1 MPRLILITV
10 LLWLMPLL
18 AQATVVDASRAEEL
32 YKSGDFQAAREEFA
46 RVVAEF
52 GAASKDSNDY
62 RSYRELAY
70 YYDRL
75 ADCCF
80 TQRDWPALK
89 LYLDGLLEVT
99 QVELN
104 LVENQL
110 TGALASGVAR
120 SAASYLIDRADEST
134 RLNLLAQLKRS
145 IGLVLLDSNGEDGAG
160 RGAIHQYQLMAAAL
174 AGVIECDEGYLTL
187 NIARLE
193 QEISKFD
200 AIHTELRSLAD
211 LAKLWEM
218 YPPRTTKTGEVGGEG
233 GGEGGGEE

>member
-1 MPRLILITV
+1 MHRLVILT
-10 LLWLMPLL
+10 LLIWLVPLL

-32 YKSGDFQAAREEFA
+32 YKSGDFKAAREDFS

-80 TQRDWPALK
+80 TQRDWTALK
-89 LYLDGLLEVT
+89 MYLDGLLEVT
-99 QVELN
+99 QVEQN
-104 LVENQL
+104 LVESQL

-120 SAASYLIDRADEST
+120 SAASYLVDRADESA
-134 RLNLLAQLKRS
+134 RLSLLAQLKRS
-145 IGLVLLDSNGEDGAG
+145 IGLVLLDTGGEGAG
-160 RGAIHQYQLMAAAL
+160 GRAAIHQYQLMAATL
-174 AGVIECDEGYLTL
+174 VSVIEVDEGYMQL

-193 QEISKFD
+193 QDIDKFD
-200 AIHTELRSLAD
+200 SIHQELRTLAD
-211 LAKLWEM
+211 LAKLWEK
-218 YPPRTTKTGEVGGEG
+218 YPLQGNQAAEAGHNEQPDGSE
-233 GGEGGGEE
+233 

>member
-1 MPRLILITV
+1 MHRLALLITV
-10 LLWLMPLL
+10 LWLLPL
-18 AQATVVDASRAEEL
+18 AARATVVDASRAEEL
-32 YKSGDFQAAREEFA
+32 YKSGDFKAAREEFS

-89 LYLDGLLEVT
+89 MYLDGLLEVT
-99 QVELN
+99 QVEKN
-104 LVENQL
+104 LVESQL

-120 SAASYLIDRADEST
+120 SAASYLVDRADESA
-134 RLNLLAQLKRS
+134 RLGLLAQLKRS
-145 IGLVLLDSNGEDGAG
+145 IGLVLLDNGGEGPGG
-160 RGAIHQYQLMAAAL
+160 RAAIHQYQLMAAAL
-174 AGVIECDEGYLTL
+174 VGVIEVDEGYMQL

-193 QEISKFD
+193 QDIDKFD
-200 AIHTELRSLAD
+200 SIHQELRTLAD
-211 LAKLWEM
+211 LAKLWEK
-218 YPPRTTKTGEVGGEG
+218 YPLQGDTTAEDGNSEPAGESE
-233 GGEGGGEE
+233 

>member
-1 MPRLILITV
+1 MARLVILTL
-10 LLWLMPLL
+10 LLWLLPLL

-32 YKSGDFQAAREEFA
+32 YQSGDFKAARDEFT

-62 RSYRELAY
+62 KSYRELAY

-89 LYLDGLLEVT
+89 MYLDGELEVT
-99 QVELN
+99 QVEVN
-104 LVENQL
+104 LVQSQL

-120 SAASYLIDRADEST
+120 SAASYLVDRVDEST

-145 IGLVLLDSNGEDGAG
+145 IGLVLLDNNAEGPGG
-160 RGAIHQYQLMAAAL
+160 RAAIHQYQLMAAAL
-174 AGVIECDEGYLTL
+174 VDVLEVNEGYLQL
-187 NIARLE
+187 NIPRLE
-193 QEISKFD
+193 QSIDQFD
-200 AIHTELRSLAD
+200 AIHQELQKLAD
-211 LAKLWEM
+211 LAKLWEK
-218 YPPRTTKTGEVGGEG
+218 YPIQRAKSA
-233 GGEGGGEE
+233 GEENSDEQTPDN

>member
-1 MPRLILITV
+1 MVT
-10 LLWLMPLL
+10 
-18 AQATVVDASRAEEL
+18 
-32 YKSGDFQAAREEFA
+32 
-46 RVVAEF
+46 EF

-99 QVELN
+99 QVEMN

-110 TGALASGVAR
+110 TGALMSGVAR

-145 IGLVLLDSNGEDGAG
+145 IGLVLLDRTARMGPAAG
-160 RGAIHQYQLMAAAL
+160 RS
-174 AGVIECDEGYLTL
+174 T
-187 NIARLE
+187 
-193 QEISKFD
+193 S
-200 AIHTELRSLAD
+200 TS
-211 LAKLWEM
+211 
-218 YPPRTTKTGEVGGEG
+218 
-233 GGEGGGEE
+233 

>member
-1 MPRLILITV
+1 MQKLILIASV
-10 LLWLMPLL
+10 LWLIPLA

-32 YKSGDFQAAREEFA
+32 YQSGDFKAAREEFT
-46 RVVAEF
+46 RVVSEF
-52 GAASKDSNDY
+52 GAASKDSDDY

-104 LVENQL
+104 MVESQL

-120 SAASYLIDRADEST
+120 STASYLIDRADEST

-145 IGLVLLDSNGEDGAG
+145 IGLILLDSNGEGGAG

-174 AGVIECDEGYLTL
+174 VGVLESDAGYLQL

-200 AIHTELRSLAD
+200 EIHTELRQLAD

-218 YPPRTTKTGEVGGEG
+218 YPLHSAKSGESTNDD
-233 GGEGGGEE
+233 

>member
-1 MPRLILITV
+1 MLRLTLIALIL
-10 LLWLMPLL
+10 WLIPLL
-18 AQATVVDASRAEEL
+18 AQATVVDASHAEEL
-32 YKSGDFQAAREEFA
+32 YQSGDFKGAREEFA

-80 TQRDWPALK
+80 TQRDWPALR

-145 IGLVLLDSNGEDGAG
+145 IGLVLLDSNGEGGAG

-174 AGVIECDEGYLTL
+174 VGVIESDEGYLEL

-193 QEISKFD
+193 QDISKFD
-200 AIHTELRSLAD
+200 EIHTELRTLAD
-211 LAKLWEM
+211 LASLWEK
-218 YPPRTTKTGEVGGEG
+218 YPLHGTKTGDNAS
-233 GGEGGGEE
+233 EE

>member
-1 MPRLILITV
+1 MVRA
-10 LLWLMPLL
+10 LLLAFLVWLAPLL

-32 YKSGDFQAAREEFA
+32 YQSGDFKAAREEFA
-46 RVVAEF
+46 RVVEEF
-52 GAASKDSNDY
+52 GAASKDSSDY

-99 QVELN
+99 QVEQN
-104 LVENQL
+104 LVESQL

-120 SAASYLIDRADEST
+120 ATASYLIDRADEST

-145 IGLVLLDSNGEDGAG
+145 IGLILFDSRSEGAAG

-174 AGVIECDEGYLTL
+174 VGVIETDEGYLQL

-193 QEISKFD
+193 QDIDKFD
-200 AIHTELRSLAD
+200 QIHAELRQLAD
-211 LAKLWEM
+211 LAALWEK
-218 YPPRTTKTGEVGGEG
+218 YPLHSTAPA
-233 GGEGGGEE
+233 EEDPQN

>member
-1 MPRLILITV
+1 MYRTV
-10 LLWLMPLL
+10 LLTLLVWLLPHF

-32 YKSGDFQAAREEFA
+32 YKSGDFKAAREEFS
-46 RVVAEF
+46 RVVAAF

-89 LYLDGLLEVT
+89 MYLDGLLEVT
-99 QVELN
+99 QVEKN
-104 LVENQL
+104 LVESQL

-120 SAASYLIDRADEST
+120 AAASYLVDRVDETT

-145 IGLVLLDSNGEDGAG
+145 IGLVLLDKEAEGPGG
-160 RGAIHQYQLMAAAL
+160 RAAIHQYQLMAAAL
-174 AGVIECDEGYLTL
+174 VNVLEVDEGYLQL

-193 QEISKFD
+193 QDIDKFD
-200 AIHTELRSLAD
+200 GIHQELRQLAD
-211 LAKLWEM
+211 LAKLWEK
-218 YPPRTTKTGEVGGEG
+218 YPLHDPRAAAEGEPDQQDPSE
-233 GGEGGGEE
+233 